1 MFLAI
6 GIETSLEFWRL
17 VYPVD
22 RTPSNPQP
30 LPKGDAA
37 HNEKDVW
44 NLAPTWVEQRTL
56 EATHGM
62 LSVLSFDA
70 SSQRRSRTHVSHRWT
85 GPLPTGSFYQLNE
98 HVFVAS
104 PEFVFLNAAHC
115 LDIVSLIALGD
126 ELCGLYSFD
135 RRVERGIRMRA
146 KPITSS
152 EKLKQFIA
160 LAEGCRGCKA
170 ARKALP
176 HIVDRSASPM
186 ETFDQMT
193 MCLPYRLGG
202 YSLTHPLMNSPVHL
216 SSNAAR
222 IAGRGTCVADMLWM
236 AAMLDVEHHGKHD
249 HSTEE
254 RALSDRARVN
264 GLKEMGYE
272 VIELTAAQ
280 VNNLETYELI
290 VLRIAKLIGKRIR
303 PDQLGATKAR
313 LALRRTLRHW
323 NESHGSIL

>member
-1 MFLAI
+1 MAGSNLYISHNSA
-6 GIETSLEFWRL
+6 LYFWRTNPPFYVL
-17 VYPVD
+17 EGED
-22 RTPSNPQP
+22 RNIRALRHCPSS
-30 LPKGDAA
+30 DAQIR
-37 HNEKDVW
+37 EF
-44 NLAPTWVEQRTL
+44 
-56 EATHGM
+56 
-62 LSVLSFDA
+62 VLSEAEFGERPIDVLVPEGA
-70 SSQRRSRTHVSHRWT
+70 PRPRSILRYHIQKAQVPPHSLYPLRDGIHV
-85 GPLPTGSFYQLNE
+85 
-98 HVFVAS
+98 VS
-104 PEFVFLNAAHC
+104 PEFCFVQLCRSLSFGEAA
-115 LDIVSLIALGD
+115 LLGM
-126 ELCGLYSFD
+126 ELCGTYALRPEALEGAASRDYQLMSATSLCRKVKAWRD
-135 RRVERGIRMRA
+135 IRGLLQARIVA
-146 KPITSS
+146 KY
-152 EKLKQFIA
+152 
-160 LAEGCRGCKA
+160 LA
-170 ARKALP
+170 
-176 HIVDRSASPM
+176 DRSASPM

-280 VNNLETYELI
+280 VNDLETYELI